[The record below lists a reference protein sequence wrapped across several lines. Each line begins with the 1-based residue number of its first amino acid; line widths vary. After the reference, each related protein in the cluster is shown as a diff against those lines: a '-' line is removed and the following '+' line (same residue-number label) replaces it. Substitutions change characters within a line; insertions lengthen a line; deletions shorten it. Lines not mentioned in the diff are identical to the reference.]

1 MKNLFATRDLS
12 DATRGRIQLAFA
24 VARERLLA
32 THVDHALALIRLA
45 EGKLSYPQAMS
56 IYARMLGLTEDE
68 AEVVATR
75 AFATLGEEQAAE
87 DWPEPMPVPAEN
99 ERVPRRRRLLDQVR
113 HRLRGR
119 VDDEFRQQVEF
130 WTARA
135 EVALLE
141 AHIENALEFLDI
153 LEREQTPDEAVELYL
168 NALEVRDGIAEVV
181 YFKALAGLADRH
193 LPEPAPDHDRHAT
206 DPDEVRLRVLD
217 RDRDA

>member
-1 MKNLFATRDLS
+1 MKNLFANRDLS
-12 DATRGRIQLAFA
+12 DAARRRIDLAIA
-24 VARERLLA
+24 VARERLLG

-45 EGKLSYPQAMS
+45 EGKLSYAQAMN
-56 IYARMLGLTEDE
+56 IYARMLGLSDDE
-68 AEVVATR
+68 AEVVTTR

-87 DWPEPMPVPAEN
+87 DWPEALPAPPDN
-99 ERVPRRRRLLDQVR
+99 ERGTRRRRLLDQVR

-130 WTARA
+130 STARA

-168 NALEVRDGIAEVV
+168 DALDVRDGIAEVV
-181 YFKALAGLADRH
+181 YFKALAALADRH
-193 LPEPAPDHDRHAT
+193 LPEPPPGQARSTRDA
-206 DPDEVRLRVLD
+206 DEVRLRVLD